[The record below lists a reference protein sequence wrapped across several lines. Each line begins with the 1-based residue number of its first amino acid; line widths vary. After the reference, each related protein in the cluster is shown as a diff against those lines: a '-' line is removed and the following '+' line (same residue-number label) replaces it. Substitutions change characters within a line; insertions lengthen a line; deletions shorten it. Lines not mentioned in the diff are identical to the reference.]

1 MKPRAVLSGLLY
13 VSIAAFCIFAA
24 VLLQSCISAYSAD
37 PSAQAS
43 SILEQAGVKGGLIV
57 HVNCGDG
64 TLTEALKA
72 NDSYLVQGL
81 DPAIENVQ
89 KARQYIL
96 SKREYGPISVDQLI
110 GTRLP
115 YRDNLINLIVSE
127 NLGDISMDE
136 VTRVLAP
143 NGVAMIKGTLGWNK
157 TVKPKPAG
165 LDEWNQYLH
174 DSEGTMVSQ
183 DATIGP
189 IKNYQWIGS
198 PQWGRHHDT
207 TASMSAMVSANGRMF
222 YIIDEGPTESIELP
236 AKDFLIARDAY
247 SGTIL
252 WKLPIEKWENSYF
265 SLKSGPA
272 YMPRRLV
279 AVGDRV
285 YVTLGIDAPLSELDA
300 ATGKTLRTFP
310 NTEETSEVIF
320 SDNTLFLVIGR
331 PEKTEKTY
339 APKITYV
346 WDNADWARSE
356 WGWGRQ
362 PAQIMAIEISG
373 GKVLWTKES
382 PVAPLSLTA
391 DEKSIYFYDG
401 TKLIGLDRR
410 DGREKWQSEAE
421 KSRVIDTA
429 YAPRIVAYE
438 DVLLFSSGL
447 RSMKAFS
454 TVDGKK
460 LWEAPQP
467 ASGHYSPEDMFVID
481 GLVYTG
487 STANVR
493 DDGKF
498 TGRDI
503 HTGEVKVEIPCDVS
517 IYWFHQRCYPSRA
530 TEKYIMPSRT
540 GIEFIDLKQKHWTVN
555 HYARGGCIYGIM
567 PSYGLVYAPPH
578 ACACYMETKLSGLS
592 ALGSGDELEPD
603 LEAEAAKNRLEK
615 GPAYDAKIS
624 DLAGS
629 EDWPTYRH
637 DAKRSAY
644 TTSKISSNVK
654 PKWEIKLGGKLS
666 SPVVAGNRLYV
677 AQVDAHTVYA
687 VDANTG
693 NVLWKYTAGGRVDSP
708 PTIYQGRVL
717 FGSADGYVY
726 CLNAADGALA
736 WRFRAAPMDR
746 RMVAYEQV
754 ESIWPVHGSVLIQ
767 DDRVYCVAGRSV
779 FLDEGMRF
787 LQLNP
792 RTGEKLSEMILNEI
806 DPDTGKNLHEYVQGL
821 NMPVGLPD
829 VLSSDGK
836 FVYMRSQQ
844 FDLDGH
850 REHIPVRNV
859 GDQTGEGAHV
869 FSPVGFLDDTQF
881 SRSYMMYGKSVSS
894 GWGSWEVMGRLT
906 PSGRLIA
913 VDDQQVYGYAR
924 KSEFLSE
931 SMVLEYHLYAA
942 AKSSDQKAID
952 RVNRPM
958 MPGPKPGA
966 KMMPKQQPGAKMTP
980 QQQPQAKQAPQA
992 KLGPSPAPKPG
1003 QAYTGVN
1010 VFRSTGD
1017 WKLRQGIPKADQT
1030 AVNFEWQV
1038 DKPPI
1043 QVRAMVLADKTLF
1056 IAGPPDIVDEEEA
1069 FFELDNAAVL
1079 AKLAEQAALLRG
1091 KEGGLLWA
1099 VSAKDGK
1106 RLAQY
1111 KLDALP
1117 VWDGMIASGGRLY
1130 LTTMNGEVAC
1140 LSEKGK

>member
-1 MKPRAVLSGLLY
+1 MKPRAIMSGLLC
-13 VSIAAFCIFAA
+13 VSIAALCVLAA
-24 VLLQSCISAYSAD
+24 ILMQSCISADSAD
-37 PSAQAS
+37 PAAKARG
-43 SILEQAGVKGGLIV
+43 ILDRAGIKGGLVV
-57 HVNCGDG
+57 HINCGDG
-64 TLTEALKA
+64 TLTEALRA
-72 NDSYLVQGL
+72 NESYLVQGL
-81 DPAIENVQ
+81 DLSAENVR
-89 KARQYIL
+89 KARKYLL
-96 SKREYGPISVDQLI
+96 SKQKYGPISVDQL
-110 GTRLP
+110 TEPRLP
-115 YRDNLINLIVSE
+115 YKDNLVNLIVSE
-127 NLGDISMDE
+127 NLGSVSMDE
-136 VTRVLAP
+136 VKRVLAP
-143 NGVAMIKGTLGWNK
+143 NGVAMVKGTFGWGK
-157 TVKPKPAG
+157 TVKPKPEG
-165 LDEWNQYLH
+165 IDEWNQYLYN
-174 DSEGTMVSQ
+174 SEGTMVSH
-183 DATIGP
+183 DETIGP

-222 YIIDEGPTESIELP
+222 YIIDEGPTESIQLP
-236 AKDFLIARDAY
+236 ARNFLVARDAY

-252 WKLPIEKWENSYF
+252 WQLPIEKWENSYF

-300 ATGKTLRTFP
+300 ATGKTLRTFAK
-310 NTEETSEVIF
+310 TEETSEVIF
-320 SDNTLFLVIGR
+320 SDNALFLVIGR
-331 PEKTEKTY
+331 PEKTQKTY

-362 PAQIMAIEISG
+362 PAQIMAIEASG

-391 DEKSIYFYDG
+391 DAKSIYFYDG
-401 TKLIGLDRR
+401 TRLMGLDRSN
-410 DGREKWQSEAE
+410 GQTKWQSEAE

-438 DVLLFSSGL
+438 DVVLFSSGL
-447 RSMKAFS
+447 QSMKAFS
-454 TVDGKK
+454 AADGKK

-467 ASGHYSPEDMFVID
+467 RSGHYSPEDIFVVD

-487 STANVR
+487 STANVQ

-517 IYWFHQRCYPSRA
+517 IYWFHQRCYPSKS

-555 HYARGGCIYGIM
+555 HYVRGGCIYGIM
-567 PSYGLVYAPPH
+567 PSNGLVYTPPH
-578 ACACYMETKLSGLS
+578 ACACYMEAKLNGLG
-592 ALGSGDELEPD
+592 ALGSGDKSEPD
-603 LEAEAAKNRLEK
+603 LKAEAAKNRLEK
-615 GPAYDAKIS
+615 GPSYDAKIA
-624 DLAGS
+624 DLTDS

-637 DAKRSAY
+637 DAKRSSY
-644 TTSKISSNVK
+644 TTSGVSPDVT
-654 PKWEIKLGGKLS
+654 PQWEMKLGGKLS

-677 AQVDAHTVYA
+677 AQVDAHTIYA
-687 VDANTG
+687 IDAQTG
-693 NVLWKYTAGGRVDSP
+693 DTLWSYTAGGRVDSP

-754 ESIWPVHGSVLIQ
+754 ESVWPVHGSVLVQ

-779 FLDEGMRF
+779 FLDSGMRF

-792 RTGEKLSEMILNEI
+792 RTGEKLSEMILDEI

-829 VLSSDGK
+829 ILSSDGK
-836 FVYMRSQQ
+836 YVYMRSQQ
-844 FDLDGH
+844 FDMNGK

-913 VDDQQVYGYAR
+913 VDDRRVYGYAR
-924 KSEFLSE
+924 KPEFLSE
-931 SMVLEYHLYAA
+931 SMVLEYQLYAA
-942 AKSSDQKAID
+942 ARSSDQKAID
-952 RVNRPM
+952 RVNRPLT
-958 MPGPKPGA
+958 PAPKPGA
-966 KMMPKQQPGAKMTP
+966 KMMPKLQPGAKFA
-980 QQQPQAKQAPQA
+980 PQAKQPPQA
-992 KLGPSPAPKPG
+992 KFGPSLRPGPG
-1003 QAYTGVN
+1003 QAYTGMN
-1010 VFRSTGD
+1010 IFRSSGD

-1038 DKPPI
+1038 DKPSI

-1056 IAGPPDIVDEEEA
+1056 VAGPPDIVDEEEA
-1069 FFELDNAAVL
+1069 FFALDNKDVL
-1079 AKLAEQAALLRG
+1079 AKLAEQSELLHG
-1091 KEGGLLWA
+1091 KEGAVLWA
-1099 VSAKDGK
+1099 VSANDGK
-1106 RLAQY
+1106 KLAQY
-1111 KLDALP
+1111 KLDSLP
-1117 VWDGMIASGGRLY
+1117 VWDGMIASAGKLY

-1140 LSEKGK
+1140 LSQKGK